1 MEMLG
6 NQLEGLCEIRGTSF
20 VKVLRDKVGN
30 PLEKMKQMP
39 YAPRGPMT
47 LGTSDNNPCSFDV
60 VTLRWA

>member
-6 NQLEGLCEIRGTSF
+6 GRLEGLCEIPSF
-20 VKVLRDKVGN
+20 VRFLRDKVGN

-47 LGTSDNNPCSFDV
+47 WGTSDNNPCSFGV
-60 VTLRWA
+60 VTVRWA